1 MSLAYTASAW
11 TQVVVAISIFVPII
25 FAVALAVFVLRG
37 NKNDPDEQRLRRIQA
52 EYEARRDAEP

>member
-1 MSLAYTASAW
+1 MTLAYTASAW
-11 TQVVVAISIFVPII
+11 TQVVVAISIFVPVI
-25 FAVALAVFVLRG
+25 FAVVLAVVVLRG

>member
-1 MSLAYTASAW
+1 MTLAYTASAW
-11 TQVVVAISIFVPII
+11 TQVVVAISIFVPVL
-25 FAVALAVFVLRG
+25 FAVVLAVVVLRG